1 MGLYELEICLFIGFD
16 QALVVVEGLFLLVF
30 IVLNLV
36 SVIALKWEGQRICHL
51 KLSFEHSVVE
61 PREVVP
67 AIYQMV
73 V

>member
-1 MGLYELEICLFIGFD
+1 
-16 QALVVVEGLFLLVF
+16 VVVEGLFLLVF

-61 PREVVP
+61 PREVIP